1 MMTAFRTTLVRT
13 LTVLLAGGTLAVP
26 AFAQDAKPAAPAKA
40 APAKPASTKP
50 IVTPQER
57 RKAAGV
63 PEPTTAE
70 QMAALPAADDAQK
83 SAAELV
89 HYGKYVCDEKFEVFI
104 ERNKIVGGYVDV
116 RYKKDVWVMKPVSS
130 NTGAVRLEDI
140 RGKVLLVQIPFKSML
155 LNTQTGQRIV
165 DSCQHDIQ
173 LGNAKEAAAAP
184 KTDSPMLK

>member
-1 MMTAFRTTLVRT
+1 
-13 LTVLLAGGTLAVP
+13 
-26 AFAQDAKPAAPAKA
+26 
-40 APAKPASTKP
+40 
-50 IVTPQER
+50 
-57 RKAAGV
+57 
-63 PEPTTAE
+63 
-70 QMAALPAADDAQK
+70 
-83 SAAELV
+83 
-89 HYGKYVCDEKFEVFI
+89 
-104 ERNKIVGGYVDV
+104 
-116 RYKKDVWVMKPVSS
+116 MKPVSS